1 MRLVL
6 LWQDEWKKQNRINK
20 IMKQLS
26 SNLTLLFKT
35 FLPIFWLVFFGAFT
49 VSSLFMTES
58 YIGQISIEFFRIL
71 CFVFY
76 ILGAALLA
84 FTVMRLKRVEIC
96 KEEIFISNYLKSFKY
111 KIDDIERIEI
121 GNLFIVKSMKVYF
134 KGKTTFGIKINA
146 LTSEKKLT
154 KALNSLRTKSSE
166 RSRVIITKRVSRS
179 LSGQAGKVAG
189 GWKTC

>member
-76 ILGAALLA
+76 ILGAALFA
-84 FTVMRLKRVEIC
+84 FTVMRLKRVEIG

-154 KALNSLRTKSSE
+154 KALNTFPEHSE
-166 RSRVIITKRVSRS
+166 LIK
-179 LSGQAGKVAG
+179 L
-189 GWKTC
+189 